1 MGGQAC
7 ILYGAAEFSRDTDL
21 ALFLSK
27 ENIELFRS
35 ALRELHARRIALPP
49 FDPSYLE
56 KGHAI
61 HFRCYHP
68 DAMRMRVDVMSVM
81 RGVDA
86 FEQLW
91 ERRTTLEESGGLTL
105 EVLSLP
111 DLVKAKKTQRRKD
124 WEMIRR
130 LVEADYAAQHDP
142 SPAQV
147 QFWLMEARTPEL
159 LVQLAEAYRDEATG
173 LAFKRPLI
181 RYAVAGDIQSLEVA
195 LQAEQMAEMENDRR
209 YWQPLRK
216 ELEDLRQAGYSSE
229 EDV

>member
-68 DAMRMRVDVMSVM
+68 DAM
-81 RGVDA
+81 
-86 FEQLW
+86 
-91 ERRTTLEESGGLTL
+91 
-105 EVLSLP
+105 
-111 DLVKAKKTQRRKD
+111 
-124 WEMIRR
+124 
-130 LVEADYAAQHDP
+130 
-142 SPAQV
+142 
-147 QFWLMEARTPEL
+147 
-159 LVQLAEAYRDEATG
+159 
-173 LAFKRPLI
+173 
-181 RYAVAGDIQSLEVA
+181 
-195 LQAEQMAEMENDRR
+195 
-209 YWQPLRK
+209 
-216 ELEDLRQAGYSSE
+216 
-229 EDV
+229 

>member
-7 ILYGAAEFSRDTDL
+7 VLYGAAEFSRDTDL

-27 ENIELFRS
+27 ENIEAFRY

-49 FDPSYLE
+49 FDPTYLE

-91 ERRTTLEESGGLTL
+91 QRRTTMKENGGLTL

-130 LVEADYAAQHDP
+130 LVEADYAAPNDP
-142 SPAQV
+142 STARV
-147 QFWLMEARTPEL
+147 EFWLMESRTPEM
-159 LVQLAEAYRDEATG
+159 LVHLAETFRAEATG
-173 LAFKRPLI
+173 LAYKRPLL
-181 RYAVAGDIQSLEVA
+181 RHALSGDIHSLEVA
-195 LQAEQMAEMENDRR
+195 LQAEHIAEMDNDRN

-216 ELEDLRQAGYSSE
+216 ELEDLRQAGYLSE